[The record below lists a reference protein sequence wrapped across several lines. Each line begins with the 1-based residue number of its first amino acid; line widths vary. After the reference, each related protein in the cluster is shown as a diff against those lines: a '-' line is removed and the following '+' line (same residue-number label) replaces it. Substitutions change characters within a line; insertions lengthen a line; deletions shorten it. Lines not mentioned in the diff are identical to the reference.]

1 MRLRSFDFG
10 GILSYPHGSSTVGK
24 GAVTIGL
31 SMKIWLIAAMSA
43 DGKIA
48 ERIDQ
53 SSMDWTSA
61 EDTQFFVEKTKEAG
75 VVVMGRTTFA
85 TIGKGLKDRRVIVL
99 TRTPPPYE
107 GGGRGEVEGVEFTN
121 ESPTDLVKRLA
132 GEGVETLALGGG
144 ASIYGQ
150 FLDAGLVDDVF
161 LTLEPFLF
169 GNGVPLG
176 EKFARVN
183 LELVETRKLNARSVL
198 LHYRVQR
205 SFMKPVADRTVDRQY
220 HDLLKKILEEGVD
233 VKPIQGEGSRMILGA
248 QMHFDLRN
256 GFPMMTERDLSGRFM
271 VGALGEHFAF
281 LHGARTQEELK
292 AFGCAW
298 WKKWVTKER
307 CDIFGLPE
315 GDLGPGSYGPAWAA
329 FPTAEGAPFN
339 QIEHVVKQIKERP
352 NLRTH
357 IISPWIPQYTLQ
369 HSGIPP
375 RKVVVAPCHGYL
387 HILVFP
393 ETKQL
398 SVHHFQRSG
407 DIPVG
412 VVFNIIQYA
421 AFTMMIAQVTGYT
434 PKELVY
440 TISDAHIY
448 ESQFDHVRQLLERE
462 PRVFPTMYMD
472 STVTDLLDFRPEH
485 FTVADYTPHEA
496 MVIPTP
502 V

>member
-1 MRLRSFDFG
+1 MVG
-10 GILSYPHGSSTVGK
+10 YPHILSTLVDE
-24 GAVTIGL
+24 ADTIGTT
-31 SMKIWLIAAMSA
+31 MKIWLIAAMSA

-48 ERIDQ
+48 ERADQ
-53 SSMDWTSA
+53 SSLDWTSA

-85 TIGKGLKDRRVIVL
+85 TIGKGLKDRRVIVM
-99 TRTPPPYE
+99 TKSPEAATPI
-107 GGGRGEVEGVEFTN
+107 EGVEFTN
-121 ESPTDLVKRLA
+121 ESPVDLAKRLVS
-132 GEGVETLALGGG
+132 EGVETLALGGG
-144 ASIYGQ
+144 ASVYGQ
-150 FLDAGLVDDVF
+150 FLDAGLVDEIF

-183 LELVETRKLNARSVL
+183 LELVDTRKLNARSIL

-205 SFMKPVADRTVDRQY
+205 SFMKPVIERTVDWQY
-220 HDLLKKILEEGVD
+220 HHLLRKILEEGVD
-233 VKPIQGEGSRMILGA
+233 VKPIQGEGSRMLLGA
-248 QMHFDLRN
+248 QMHFDLAN
-256 GFPMMTERDLSGRFM
+256 GFPMITERDLGGRFM

-315 GDLGPGSYGPAWAA
+315 GDLGPGSYGPAWTA
-329 FPTAEGAPFN
+329 FPTSEGEPFN

-407 DIPVG
+407 DVPVG

-421 AFTMMIAQVTGYT
+421 AFTMMIAQATGYT

-448 ESQFDHVRQLLERE
+448 ESQFEHVKQLLDRE
-462 PRVFPTMYMD
+462 PRVFPTMLMD

-485 FTVADYTPHEA
+485 FTITDYTPHEA
-496 MVIPTP
+496 MIIPTP